1 MRLTDVFYA
10 TLQATAALSST
21 NKKRYAHSDLQP
33 SIALANDTVFTRKP
47 LIFNTKNTITNS
59 IFDQEKAPL
68 NFQPPHLEGINP
80 RHTTHRRSATAP
92 EDTNV
97 LNEDLTETGV
107 FRLFNISA
115 SQGSP
120 SNAHVP
126 SHASPYATS
135 IKEIVENYLEKKNI
149 VCDHPFIKHLLA
161 HDYLRHPL
169 KLDLIY
175 RIKNNSPDQPSSGAV
190 IDKTKPHM
198 THSQKELEV
207 GKIMAQATR
216 MATQE
221 ISRHTP
227 FSLREAQ
234 PGEPADIRLQTKL
247 RRPSRISWS
256 GATSYPANIFYIAL
270 DNSRL
275 NVIDNTF
282 TEESAKNVIATF
294 RQQYSGKSKIVFSVG
309 SNFSANVTPG
319 SAAYYL
325 AMHELGHSLG
335 LNDITMPPKGFEGLE
350 AFYLRPDQAIYE
362 NSAMAYSSIPNITS
376 ACRQTNLPYPQTLM
390 PYDYL
395 ALNYFAKYIL
405 NSQHADSSD
414 AALQTI
420 IANKSPHR
428 GHTHY
433 HFNPGINS
441 IDIVDHRDG
450 DVRATYSI
458 QQTQQGYVQLT
469 LVDPGGHDTLDFRAF
484 HTPVYIDMQPGGL
497 LRYNTSALALSTAI
511 CNDTLTEEQHDLI
524 YNAKGNV
531 YLTLDTD
538 ANTLVENT
546 FTGSGS
552 DVVHGNALDNV
563 LSLGKGHDV
572 VSGGKGCDSFIFQRG
587 DGQLTIKDFNATCDR
602 LVLHPNLGVRN
613 HQQLMAR
620 THTTKNGHNLNM
632 HFHHGE
638 KITLH
643 HLSDKATL
651 KPENVLIQAYAEN
664 KIRRALV

>member
-1 MRLTDVFYA
+1 MLYLISSNPCQCV
-10 TLQATAALSST
+10 SST
-21 NKKRYAHSDLQP
+21 
-33 SIALANDTVFTRKP
+33 V
-47 LIFNTKNTITNS
+47 
-59 IFDQEKAPL
+59 
-68 NFQPPHLEGINP
+68 
-80 RHTTHRRSATAP
+80 
-92 EDTNV
+92 
-97 LNEDLTETGV
+97 
-107 FRLFNISA
+107 
-115 SQGSP
+115 
-120 SNAHVP
+120 
-126 SHASPYATS
+126 
-135 IKEIVENYLEKKNI
+135 
-149 VCDHPFIKHLLA
+149 IKHLLA

-175 RIKNNSPDQPSSGAV
+175 RIKNDPPEQPSSDAMT
-190 IDKTKPHM
+190 DKTKPHM
-198 THSQKELEV
+198 THAQKQLEA

-234 PGEPADIRLQTKL
+234 LGERADIRLQTKL
-247 RRPSRISWS
+247 RRPLLIPWS
-256 GATSYPANIFYIAL
+256 GATSYPAKIFYIAL

-275 NVIDNTF
+275 NVIANAF

-294 RQQYSGKSKIVFSVG
+294 RQQYSGKSKITFSIG
-309 SNFSANVTPG
+309 NNFSANVTPG
-319 SAAYYL
+319 SDAYYL

-350 AFYLRPDQAIYE
+350 AFYLPPDQAIYE
-362 NSAMAYSSIPNITS
+362 NSAMAYNSIPNITS

-405 NSQHADSSD
+405 NSQHANSSD
-414 AALQTI
+414 AALQAI
-420 IANKSPHR
+420 VAHKSPHR
-428 GHTHY
+428 DHTHY

-458 QQTQQGYVQLT
+458 QPTQKGYVQLT

-484 HTPVYIDMQPGGL
+484 HTPFYIDMQPGGL
-497 LRYNTSALALSTAI
+497 LRYNTSALALSTAV
-511 CNDTLTEEQHDLI
+511 CNDTLTAEQHDLI
-524 YNAKGNV
+524 YKAKGNV

-538 ANTLVENT
+538 ANTLLENT

-572 VSGGKGCDSFIFQRG
+572 VSGGEGCDSFIFQRG
-587 DGQLTIKDFNATCDR
+587 DGQLSIKDFNATCDR
-602 LVLHPNLGVRN
+602 LVLHPNLGIRN

-643 HLSDKATL
+643 HLSDKAML